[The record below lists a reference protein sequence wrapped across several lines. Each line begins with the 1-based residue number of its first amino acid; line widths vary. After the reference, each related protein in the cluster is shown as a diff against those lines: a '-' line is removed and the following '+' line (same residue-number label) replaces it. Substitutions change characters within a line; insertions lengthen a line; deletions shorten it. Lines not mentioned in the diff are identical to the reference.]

1 MGEILLV
8 VIGILIALS
17 INNWNEKRKESIQE
31 LKILKNLGDDIK
43 YNVLS
48 IKSTYSSDSLIASR
62 NRFLLKILKDNK
74 SEYTDSLQ
82 IHFGGITR
90 YYIFSP
96 RKMAFEALK
105 SEGLEI
111 IKNDSLRSEVIKLYD
126 ENYLLNS
133 HMIDLR
139 KEIHINS
146 KNLYNKKLFTLAD
159 VGRKVP
165 VNFNALKSDIEFI
178 NSLSYITAESRNFL
192 GHYQNMLR
200 KTESVEN
207 IILKEIQKL
216 TK

>member
-82 IHFGGITR
+82 VHFGGITFKLQDKLKLIGKP
-90 YYIFSP
+90 IFPNHTQIVSIN
-96 RKMAFEALK
+96 K
-105 SEGLEI
+105 
-111 IKNDSLRSEVIKLYD
+111 
-126 ENYLLNS
+126 YL
-133 HMIDLR
+133 
-139 KEIHINS
+139 
-146 KNLYNKKLFTLAD
+146 
-159 VGRKVP
+159 
-165 VNFNALKSDIEFI
+165 
-178 NSLSYITAESRNFL
+178 
-192 GHYQNMLR
+192 
-200 KTESVEN
+200 
-207 IILKEIQKL
+207 
-216 TK
+216 